1 MPKNP
6 HIRTAASKWR
16 ASIARGGAVTVFYA
30 PTRPALYRAV
40 MAWVGGWTGLA
51 LNPELQHPKFR
62 GADDTA
68 LARTAHVF
76 WCKLVV
82 GDMLWRTAKRFDRRP
97 GRARIGR
104 IEREEGHGVRI
115 EAQRLAPETE
125 D

>member
-16 ASIARGGAVTVFYA
+16 ASITWGGAVTNFYA

-51 LNPELQHPKFR
+51 LPPELQHPDFR
-62 GADDTA
+62 GSNATD
-68 LARTAHVF
+68 LARTAHVC
-76 WCKLVV
+76 WCKQVV
-82 GDMLWRTAKRFDRRP
+82 GDLLWRAAKRFDRRP
-97 GRARIGR
+97 RRARIGH
-104 IEREEGHGVRI
+104 IEREEGHGIRI
-115 EAQRLAPETE
+115 EAQRLVHHTE